1 MIVFQGGIMVPEDD
15 IRRLRSSPKSSP
27 LASISNEAVA
37 PEQSAS
43 QRRPTKGRY
52 LSEMQVVKG
61 MMREIIFDCISA
73 AVKQSYS
80 FKKEELEVQ
89 NLHMEKAEGGSGE
102 DKWFPSSNFS
112 SALVE
117 TTVLCVDQEGASKP
131 GKWLGD
137 GRVRDR
143 NVGLGNYDDAGM
155 DYRGC

>member
-1 MIVFQGGIMVPEDD
+1 MPEDD
-15 IRRLRSSPKSSP
+15 IRRHRSSPKSSP
-27 LASISNEAVA
+27 LASTSNEAVA
-37 PEQSAS
+37 PEQSATP
-43 QRRPTKGRY
+43 RRLTKGRY

-80 FKKEELEVQ
+80 FKKEVLEVQ
-89 NLHMEKAEGGSGE
+89 NLHMEKTGGGGGE
-102 DKWFPSSNFS
+102 DKWFPSSIIPS
-112 SALVE
+112 TLVE

-137 GRVRDR
+137 GRVRDQ
-143 NVGLGNYDDAGM
+143 NVGLGNHDDAGM